1 MKTVKRILIIAMTV
15 LLFGSTLSCA
25 KKASPAEMSEKELLK
40 LIEEDATKLRGRDI
54 KVCRYYGVY
63 GESAAVGLNGFEYEL
78 IWNEEI
84 NGVLF
89 TGNSIQEI
97 VIWKNGEFCDL
108 REAVDKGF
116 LTVEQLEELAYVN
129 NNALYK
135 EYRKG

>member
-1 MKTVKRILIIAMTV
+1 
-15 LLFGSTLSCA
+15 
-25 KKASPAEMSEKELLK
+25 MSEKELLK

-54 KVCRYYGVY
+54 KVCRYYGIY

-135 EYRKG
+135 EYRNG